1 MGDADGAS
9 GGATGETEG
18 DCDGERN
25 DGATDGPVDGDDE
38 GDRTDGAAV
47 ASSDGAREGDMDG
60 LPDGAKVASRMH
72 AGARPRNWCRPSGR
86 ITGLQDTKSEHCFR
100 APCHWKPSQFVTFMH
115 AAPQNS
121 LILLIFGSTSI
132 TE

>member
-9 GGATGETEG
+9 GGASGEMEG

-38 GDRTDGAAV
+38 GDRTDGATV
-47 ASSDGAREGDMDG
+47 ASSEGARDGDMDG
-60 LPDGAKVASRMH
+60 IPDGDKVASRMH

-100 APCHWKPSQFVTFMH
+100 APCHWNPSQFVTFMH